1 MLISDGV
8 GEMDVVGG
16 GEEVDDM
23 KEGLEGGFGG
33 GGLPSPSGLVG
44 IVGGGDRGPGDDGDS
59 CCSAAGGRGMD
70 RLDNDA
76 SKASA
81 APRLVRFGCCCDGGG
96 CAAVDWSWIASPTAS
111 CSRCTCSPRL
121 LLASSLT
128 LILLIG
134 YTRSLRAA
142 L

>member
-1 MLISDGV
+1 
-8 GEMDVVGG
+8 MDVVVVVVVGG
-16 GEEVDDM
+16 DDM
-23 KEGLEGGFGG
+23 KEGLDGGFG

-44 IVGGGDRGPGDDGDS
+44 IVGGGGGGDRGPGDDGNS

-81 APRLVRFGCCCDGGG
+81 APRLVRFGCCCDGGA
-96 CAAVDWSWIASPTAS
+96 AAVDWSWIASPTAS

-128 LILLIG
+128 LSLLIG